1 MIPYVHIRFIA
12 PKREPAK
19 VPTYGHDL
27 SCEMNTLPVNWAS
40 AHRRTERRSQR
51 HAQGYDSP
59 ALRSARVLQKVA
71 LSSVTRVSCWSR
83 NRAVK

>member
-40 AHRRTERRSQR
+40 AHRRTEKRSQR
-51 HAQGYDSP
+51 HARGYDSP
-59 ALRSARVLQKVA
+59 DSSFGTCVA
-71 LSSVTRVSCWSR
+71 ESG
-83 NRAVK
+83 AVIGNAGFLLDS